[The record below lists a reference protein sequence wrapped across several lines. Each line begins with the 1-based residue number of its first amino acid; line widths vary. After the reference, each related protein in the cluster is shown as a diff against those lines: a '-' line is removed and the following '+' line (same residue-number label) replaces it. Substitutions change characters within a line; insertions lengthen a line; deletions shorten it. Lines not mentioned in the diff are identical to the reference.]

1 MCIHLPSCKHLSPIT
16 DFISSLSRHVS
27 TPAPSLP
34 STTTG
39 FLENDELDAALSG
52 FQEVLNMEG
61 DTKGEWGF
69 KALKQIIKVHYKSGR
84 PTDMLNAHRDLL
96 SYTSSTAI
104 TKNAAEKKI
113 NSILDYVSQSTN
125 AALLQEFYS
134 ITLAALAEAK
144 NERLWFKA
152 SIKLADLWVSL
163 KEWSKADQVL
173 QDLHKACQD
182 EHGQDDPK
190 KGTQLLEVYALQI
203 RVSNERKDTKK
214 LKQLYQRALAIKSAV
229 PHPRVLGTILECGGK
244 MHMSERKWKE
254 AATDFFEAFK
264 AFDEAG
270 SPRRV
275 QCLKYLVLANMLMES
290 EVDPFDSQE
299 ARPYKSDPEVS
310 AMTELVSAYQAS
322 NIEKFEKILKQHQR
336 AITDDP
342 FIAKYISDLMIKLRT
357 AVVLLTVKPYTR
369 VRLDHISAKLG
380 ISGEDAQV
388 LVAGLILDGKLRGS
402 IDQLRGVLDLERPGG
417 GGNGGGGGE
426 DREEDEQD
434 VERYRALRDWA
445 HNLTLLNSQ
454 LVNRLYI

>member
-1 MCIHLPSCKHLSPIT
+1 
-16 DFISSLSRHVS
+16 
-27 TPAPSLP
+27 
-34 STTTG
+34 
-39 FLENDELDAALSG
+39 
-52 FQEVLNMEG
+52 
-61 DTKGEWGF
+61 
-69 KALKQIIKVHYKSGR
+69 
-84 PTDMLNAHRDLL
+84 MLNAHRDLL

-113 NSILDYVSQSTN
+113 NSILDYVSQSTD
-125 AALLQEFYS
+125 AALLQEFYA

-173 QDLHKACQD
+173 QDLHKACQG

-244 MHMSERKWKE
+244 MYMSERKWKE

-322 NIEKFEKILKQHQR
+322 NIEKFEKILKQHRR

-342 FIAKYISDLMIKLRT
+342 FIANYISDLMLKLRT

-369 VRLDHISAKLG
+369 VRLDHIAAKLG

-388 LVAGLILDGKLRGS
+388 LVAGLILDGKLEGS
-402 IDQLRGVLDLERPGG
+402 IDQMRGVLDLERPG

-454 LVNRLYI
+454 LVNRLCV